1 MDPQQDAYHHAELL
15 NRLQNLDF
23 DPVDSGNC
31 SAFVVQS
38 SLELAQCCRGRI
50 DVREKRRFAR
60 STTDRADVTA
70 CQQPT
75 AVVTP

>member
-1 MDPQQDAYHHAELL
+1 MDHQQDAYHHAELL

-23 DPVDSGNC
+23 DPGDSGNC

-50 DVREKRRFAR
+50 NVRER
-60 STTDRADVTA
+60 SADLRDQLRIAQT
-70 CQQPT
+70 
-75 AVVTP
+75 